1 MSTEPAPAARARRP
15 VLVSRIALTAVG
27 AAFFLGSFVYDWSGS
42 DGSIGS
48 AALPRTAGLLLVL
61 VGLGLI
67 AQELREG
74 AAMDDDVVGIATQPG
89 DEHADPARTRRKL
102 VVVFAAMVVAA
113 LLIPITGLLL
123 TLSLLTLFL
132 CAVVERQPL
141 LRSVAVA
148 VGVGAIGHL
157 LFVELLR
164 VPLPLGLLDPDVWS
178 LL

>member
-1 MSTEPAPAARARRP
+1 MSTEPARGRLP
-15 VLVSRIALTAVG
+15 VLVSRIVLTCVG
-27 AAFFLGSFVYDWSGS
+27 AAFFLGSLAYDWSGS

-61 VGLGLI
+61 VGIGLVV
-67 AQELREG
+67 QELRAG
-74 AAMDDDVVGIATQPG
+74 AAMDDEVVGVAAEPDADGGT
-89 DEHADPARTRRKL
+89 ADPARTRRKL
-102 VVVFAAMVVAA
+102 LVVFAAMVATA

-123 TLSLLTLFL
+123 TLSLLALFL
-132 CAVVERQPL
+132 CAVVERQPF
-141 LRSVAVA
+141 LRSAAVA
-148 VGVGAIGHL
+148 VGVGVIGHL